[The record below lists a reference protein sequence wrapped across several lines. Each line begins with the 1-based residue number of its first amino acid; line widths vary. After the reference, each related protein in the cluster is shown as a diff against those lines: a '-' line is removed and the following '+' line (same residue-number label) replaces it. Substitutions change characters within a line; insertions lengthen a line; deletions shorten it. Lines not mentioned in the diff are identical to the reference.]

1 MSGSAPAHWQ
11 EAVSQALVR
20 RRASL
25 DAIWAGSASAGQAA
39 TAAALAPLVTA
50 SAQEVLI
57 QLYPDV
63 AFFK

>member
-1 MSGSAPAHWQ
+1 
-11 EAVSQALVR
+11 VSQALLR

-25 DAIWAGSASAGQAA
+25 DAIWAGSPQAGEAA
-39 TAAALAPLVTA
+39 TAAGLLPLVTQ

-63 AFFK
+63 AFFKK